1 METDHNA
8 VPSQPGPS
16 GDAGAQTPR
25 EGAGLPGEAGAQV
38 PREAGAQPP
47 GAACAHR
54 PGAAPAPYSRRVV
67 PPGSSA
73 LREFL
78 LTVVS
83 ALDVQ
88 PPNEARDIAAYRYL
102 LAARARAVRHTA
114 RRLLDDREA
123 DDEDVM
129 IAVWSLRDQLSDLTP
144 TYVAHPLAS
153 LRRPSGLL
161 PPQPRGTAR

>member
-8 VPSQPGPS
+8 SPSLP
-16 GDAGAQTPR
+16 
-25 EGAGLPGEAGAQV
+25 GLPGGDGGPVAGEDGGRVPGEDGHRVAGEDGGRVPGEYGGPVAWEPGMRVGEAGALV
-38 PREAGAQPP
+38 PEAGPVS
-47 GAACAHR
+47 
-54 PGAAPAPYSRRVV
+54 YSRRLV

-78 LTVVS
+78 TTVVT

-88 PPNEARDIAAYRYL
+88 PPIEARDIAAYRYL

-129 IAVWSLRDQLSDLTP
+129 MAVWSLRDQLTDLTP

-153 LRRPSGLL
+153 
-161 PPQPRGTAR
+161 

>member
-1 METDHNA
+1 MTLRDTMTQGEDQVEIDHNA
-8 VPSQPGPS
+8 APSQAGFR
-16 GDAGAQTPR
+16 GADAWVPEMGA
-25 EGAGLPGEAGAQV
+25 
-38 PREAGAQPP
+38 
-47 GAACAHR
+47 
-54 PGAAPAPYSRRVV
+54 APYSRRMV

-78 LTVVS
+78 TTVVT

-114 RRLLDDREA
+114 RRLLDDRQA

-129 IAVWSLRDQLSDLTP
+129 IAVWALRDQLTDLTP

-153 LRRPSGLL
+153 
-161 PPQPRGTAR
+161 

>member
-1 METDHNA
+1 METDRDA
-8 VPSQPGPS
+8 APSQPGFPN
-16 GDAGAQTPR
+16 GDGGRVAGETDAPVP
-25 EGAGLPGEAGAQV
+25 ELGA
-38 PREAGAQPP
+38 
-47 GAACAHR
+47 
-54 PGAAPAPYSRRVV
+54 APYSRRMV

-78 LTVVS
+78 TTVVT

-114 RRLLDDREA
+114 RRLLDDRQA

-129 IAVWSLRDQLSDLTP
+129 IAVWALRDQLTDLTP

-153 LRRPSGLL
+153 LW
-161 PPQPRGTAR
+161 PPPGPLTPGP

>member
-1 METDHNA
+1 VESDHIA
-8 VPSQPGPS
+8 APSQS
-16 GDAGAQTPR
+16 GLSGSDGGR
-25 EGAGLPGEAGAQV
+25 LPGEDGGLVSGEGGGLVSGEGGGLVSGEGGGLVSGEGGGPVAGEIDDSV
-38 PREAGAQPP
+38 PRAGPVP
-47 GAACAHR
+47 H
-54 PGAAPAPYSRRVV
+54 SRCLV

-78 LTVVS
+78 TTVVS

-114 RRLLDDREA
+114 RRLLDDRQA

-129 IAVWSLRDQLSDLTP
+129 IAVWSLRDQLTNLTP

-153 LRRPSGLL
+153 
-161 PPQPRGTAR
+161 

>member
-1 METDHNA
+1 VETDQNA
-8 VPSQPGPS
+8 VPSRPGQPL
-16 GDAGAQTPR
+16 DAGAPVC
-25 EGAGLPGEAGAQV
+25 GADPV
-38 PREAGAQPP
+38 
-47 GAACAHR
+47 
-54 PGAAPAPYSRRVV
+54 PYSRRVV

-78 LTVVS
+78 ITVVR

-88 PPNEARDIAAYRYL
+88 PPNEARDLAAYRYL

-153 LRRPSGLL
+153 
-161 PPQPRGTAR
+161 